1 MPYDFMLSHRLFR
14 LKQRCQSGKS
24 PVRGQL
30 PVFRNILTGRLH
42 SFLTDFFGMV
52 DIDCKQYPACS
63 IFELI
68 PISNTSATKVPEE
81 IEAWRSRPA
90 KRPFIYLPIEL
101 SSGKKS
107 KAISTSVMNCMVTM
121 VVLAE

>member
-1 MPYDFMLSHRLFR
+1 MPQKGRGLVI
-14 LKQRCQSGKS
+14 
-24 PVRGQL
+24 PV
-30 PVFRNILTGRLH
+30 VCILRKLR
-42 SFLTDFFGMV
+42 
-52 DIDCKQYPACS
+52 
-63 IFELI
+63 I

-90 KRPFIYLPIEL
+90 KRPSIYLPIEL

-107 KAISTSVMNCMVTM
+107 KAISTSAMNSMVTM